1 MKETTLPKVLAIL
14 SMVSLNSNAAV
25 VIATDVSGPN
35 APSTTTDEI
44 TFAGDVSSS
53 DLLHGIAGIHSG
65 WRNSNGATDVG
76 LNDGDPGGD
85 FDDEGLTALNGAA
98 WANEGAASSSI
109 FEFGLGA
116 GLGYDLTEIQSIAAW
131 QGAGFSN
138 QRYNISVRY
147 ANDADFTFLTTV
159 DYQPFPASPN
169 NNGGSTKV
177 NITDDGGVL
186 ASGVEAIRFDIL
198 DTVGADSAGSVY
210 REIDVFGSES
220 IPEPGAVSL
229 LGLYA
234 LTFLR
239 RKRK

>member
-1 MKETTLPKVLAIL
+1 MKETTFPKVLAIL

-35 APSTTTDEI
+35 SPSTTTDEI

-53 DLLHGIAGIHSG
+53 DLLHGIVGIHSG
-65 WRNSNGATDVG
+65 WRNRNGAADTS
-76 LNDGDPGGD
+76 LNDADPGGD
-85 FDDEGLTALNGAA
+85 FDDEGITALNGAA
-98 WANEGAASSSI
+98 WASEGAASSSI
-109 FEFGLGA
+109 FEFGLGS
-116 GLGYDLTEIQSIAAW
+116 GLGYNLTEIQSIAAW

-138 QRYNISVRY
+138 QRYDISVRY

-159 DYQPFPASPN
+159 DSQPFPASPN

-177 NITDDGGVL
+177 NITDDSGVL

-198 DTVGADSAGSVY
+198 DSVGADSAGSVY

-220 IPEPGAVSL
+220 IPEPGSLSL
-229 LGLYA
+229 LGLCS
-234 LTFLR
+234 LMFLR
-239 RKRK
+239 RRRK